1 MSLMTNTT
9 STRSDKVRSD
19 IVCFETAAGSAV
31 FSIGSNNLVCALAWK
46 RSHNKIAQMTANVL
60 HEFIRREMAR
70 A

>member
-31 FSIGSNNLVCALAWK
+31 FSIGSKNLVCALA
-46 RSHNKIAQMTANVL
+46 
-60 HEFIRREMAR
+60 
-70 A
+70 